1 MSKEENSHKKIQIA
15 LFWLLFMCFSIPSFA
30 FQSSKLIINAKANS
44 FFTYKDGRELPAVQE
59 QIETNQNS
67 DRNGMLLAI
76 SSLLL
81 TRKMANRCLKQEFKL
96 EQLTAK
102 IHTDTLVLTFRNKD
116 VPGSGI
122 NNKMLEICLKRNEI
136 LSTNFYHSSDKLRI
150 LENSSGGSQL
160 VPALKSRIEEIKITL
175 NSASFSQGSII
186 KGELILEAS
195 YNPSSK
201 YRRVEE
207 KMKGQF
213 RCIIE

>member
-1 MSKEENSHKKIQIA
+1 MSKEENSHRKIQIA
-15 LFWLLFMCFSIPSFA
+15 LFWLLFICLTLPSFA
-30 FQSSKLIINAKANS
+30 FQSSKLIIDAKANS
-44 FFTYKDGRELPAVQE
+44 FFTYKDGGELPADQE
-59 QIETNQNS
+59 QLESTQNFGRN
-67 DRNGMLLAI
+67 DRLFAI

-81 TRKMANRCLKQEFKL
+81 TRKFANRCLKQEFKL

-102 IHTDTLVLTFRNKD
+102 IHSDTLVLTFRNKD
-116 VPGSGI
+116 VPGAGI
-122 NNKMLEICLKRNEI
+122 NNKMLEICLKQNEI
-136 LSTNFYHSSDKLRI
+136 LSVNFYHSSDKLRI

-175 NSASFSQGSII
+175 NSASFSQGTII

-213 RCIIE
+213 RSIIE

>member
-30 FQSSKLIINAKANS
+30 FQSSKLIFNAKANS
-44 FFTYKDGRELPAVQE
+44 FFTYKDGRELPADQE
-59 QIETNQNS
+59 QIESNQNS

-96 EQLTAK
+96 EHLTAK